1 MVLNEPFCHRRNKDG
16 TIDSIC
22 TRCYLTAGT
31 ALNESALPEIERGH
45 TCDSAWVLHW
55 QLLSHQYAQALM
67 FDVLFPGT
75 NANDSTQRAHL

>member
-1 MVLNEPFCHRRNKDG
+1 MGSHNDPLASCQIR
-16 TIDSIC
+16 
-22 TRCYLTAGT
+22 A

-45 TCDSAWVLHW
+45 TCDSAWLLHW